1 MNMALINAHAMFKL
15 FPAKAVYKQRV
26 KLRPIEHH
34 YENDGEPPYI
44 KYSCQICEQL
54 AKNAEGFPLYSDD
67 EDDED
72 GKFVRFSFP
81 EGTPNCP
88 CCGINIDW
96 NYKPKSTKNQK
107 QNYETNETKKV

>member
-1 MNMALINAHAMFKL
+1 MALVRADAMFKI
-15 FPAKAVYKQRV
+15 FPSKMVHKQKV

-34 YENDGEPPYI
+34 YESEGEEPYI
-44 KYSCQICEQL
+44 KYGCQICETL
-54 AKNAEGFPLYSDD
+54 AKEVEGIPLYADD
-67 EDDED
+67 ENDER

-96 NYKPKSTKNQK
+96 DYKKFFLNS
-107 QNYETNETKKV
+107 EDRDA